1 MEKTMKDYVAIE
13 RAMNV
18 EKLYLKYDFK
28 EICQRIGADS
38 YFLNE
43 LIIGELGFSGQDL
56 VDYYYSNFR
65 QI

>member
-1 MEKTMKDYVAIE
+1 MEKTLKDYAAFE
-13 RAMNV
+13 RAMN
-18 EKLYLKYDFK
+18 EDKLYLKYDFK
-28 EICQRIGADS
+28 EICQKIRADQ

>member
-1 MEKTMKDYVAIE
+1 MEKTLKDYAAFE
-13 RAMNV
+13 RAMN
-18 EKLYLKYDFK
+18 EDKLYLKYDFK
-28 EICQRIGADS
+28 EICQKIGADQ

-43 LIIGELGFSGQDL
+43 LIIGELGFSGQAL